1 MNDLN
6 FLRDIFKFQIK
17 DAEFLDYCKKVSL
30 NLQNLIFFVLQMDG
44 EADPFECE
52 GIPDQERQNLMK
64 DMYILDLLVDL
75 VYLPFKNAIYD
86 ISHLKD
92 VVPKQL
98 LDVKSKFI

>member
-6 FLRDIFKFQIK
+6 FLRDSFKFQIK
-17 DAEFLDYCKKVSL
+17 ETDFLDYCKKVSI
-30 NLQNLIFFVLQMDG
+30 NLQNLIFLVLQMDG

-75 VYLPFKNAIYD
+75 LYLPFKNGIFD
-86 ISHLKD
+86 IRNLQN
-92 VVPKQL
+92 VVPKEL
-98 LDVKSKFI
+98 LDVK